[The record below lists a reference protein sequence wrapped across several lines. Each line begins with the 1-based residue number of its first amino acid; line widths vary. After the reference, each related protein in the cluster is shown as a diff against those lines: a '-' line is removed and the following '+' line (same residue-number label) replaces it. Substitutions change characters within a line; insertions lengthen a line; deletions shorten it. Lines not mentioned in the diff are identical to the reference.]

1 MKTRMLTIRGIAVQ
15 ITERE
20 NCRRFILRS
29 RPDCPYAMLS
39 VPKRSRE
46 ADIRRFLEN
55 QQEWL
60 QAHVGAVKNPPTFT
74 PGEVHRLMGAW
85 VTLGKDVPSGAAFVE
100 MRNERLIRE
109 IERDIAK
116 WASTLH
122 VRITHVTLREMT
134 SRWGSCR
141 KQTQRLTF
149 NTRLG
154 GADESMIEYVVV
166 HELCHLI
173 YPDHS
178 APYYTPKSGKSYA
191 ESSRNTGFY
200 EKIKRRRQKNAA
212 FALTSRT
219 ECDIMKR
226 GDVYQANLDPVIGS
240 EQGGIR
246 PVVIIQNDRGNRY
259 SPTVI
264 VVAVTTRRKKPQLPV
279 HVLLTREE
287 SGLKEDSIVLTEQVR
302 TLEKTRLTRYLGTVT
317 AQAMKRIDRALGMS
331 IGST

>member
-1 MKTRMLTIRGIAVQ
+1 MKTRTLTIRGIAVQ

-60 QAHVGAVKNPPTFT
+60 QAHVGAVKNPPTFAS
-74 PGEVHRLMGAW
+74 GEVHRLMGAW
-85 VTLGKDVPSGAAFVE
+85 VTLGADVPSGAAFVE

-116 WASTLH
+116 WA
-122 VRITHVTLREMT
+122 

-173 YPDHS
+173 YADHS
-178 APYYTPKSGKSYA
+178 ARFWALVASCLPDCKQRQIALNRMDMTPK
-191 ESSRNTGFY
+191 
-200 EKIKRRRQKNAA
+200 
-212 FALTSRT
+212 
-219 ECDIMKR
+219 
-226 GDVYQANLDPVIGS
+226 VP
-240 EQGGIR
+240 
-246 PVVIIQNDRGNRY
+246 
-259 SPTVI
+259 
-264 VVAVTTRRKKPQLPV
+264 
-279 HVLLTREE
+279 
-287 SGLKEDSIVLTEQVR
+287 
-302 TLEKTRLTRYLGTVT
+302 
-317 AQAMKRIDRALGMS
+317 
-331 IGST
+331 

>member
-60 QAHVGAVKNPPTFT
+60 QAHVGAVKNPPTFA
-74 PGEVHRLMGAW
+74 PGEVHRLMGTW
-85 VTLGKDVPSGAAFVE
+85 VTLGANVPSGAAFVE
-100 MRNERLIRE
+100 MRNERLICA

-173 YPDHS
+173 YADHS
-178 APYYTPKSGKSYA
+178 AWFWALVASCLPDCKQRQIALNRMDMTPK
-191 ESSRNTGFY
+191 
-200 EKIKRRRQKNAA
+200 
-212 FALTSRT
+212 
-219 ECDIMKR
+219 
-226 GDVYQANLDPVIGS
+226 VP
-240 EQGGIR
+240 
-246 PVVIIQNDRGNRY
+246 
-259 SPTVI
+259 
-264 VVAVTTRRKKPQLPV
+264 
-279 HVLLTREE
+279 
-287 SGLKEDSIVLTEQVR
+287 
-302 TLEKTRLTRYLGTVT
+302 
-317 AQAMKRIDRALGMS
+317 
-331 IGST
+331 

>member
-1 MKTRMLTIRGIAVQ
+1 MKTRTLTIRGIAVQ

-39 VPKRSRE
+39 VPKRARE

-55 QQEWL
+55 Q
-60 QAHVGAVKNPPTFT
+60 

-122 VRITHVTLREMT
+122 VSITHVTLREMT

-141 KQTQRLTF
+141 KQTRRLTF

-173 YPDHS
+173 YADHS
-178 APYYTPKSGKSYA
+178 ARFWALVASCLPDCKQRQIALNRMDMTPK
-191 ESSRNTGFY
+191 
-200 EKIKRRRQKNAA
+200 
-212 FALTSRT
+212 
-219 ECDIMKR
+219 
-226 GDVYQANLDPVIGS
+226 VP
-240 EQGGIR
+240 
-246 PVVIIQNDRGNRY
+246 
-259 SPTVI
+259 
-264 VVAVTTRRKKPQLPV
+264 
-279 HVLLTREE
+279 
-287 SGLKEDSIVLTEQVR
+287 
-302 TLEKTRLTRYLGTVT
+302 
-317 AQAMKRIDRALGMS
+317 
-331 IGST
+331 

>member
-60 QAHVGAVKNPPTFT
+60 QAHVGAVKNPPTFA
-74 PGEVHRLMGAW
+74 PGEVHRLMGTW

-116 WASTLH
+116 WASNLH

-134 SRWGSCR
+134 SR
-141 KQTQRLTF
+141 
-149 NTRLG
+149 
-154 GADESMIEYVVV
+154 GAAAASRR
-166 HELCHLI
+166 
-173 YPDHS
+173 S
-178 APYYTPKSGKSYA
+178 A
-191 ESSRNTGFY
+191 
-200 EKIKRRRQKNAA
+200 
-212 FALTSRT
+212 
-219 ECDIMKR
+219 
-226 GDVYQANLDPVIGS
+226 
-240 EQGGIR
+240 
-246 PVVIIQNDRGNRY
+246 
-259 SPTVI
+259 
-264 VVAVTTRRKKPQLPV
+264 
-279 HVLLTREE
+279 
-287 SGLKEDSIVLTEQVR
+287 
-302 TLEKTRLTRYLGTVT
+302 
-317 AQAMKRIDRALGMS
+317 
-331 IGST
+331 

>member
-46 ADIRRFLEN
+46 ADIRRFLES

-60 QAHVGAVKNPPTFT
+60 QAHVGAVKNPPTFA

-100 MRNERLIRE
+100 MRNERLICA

-122 VRITHVTLREMT
+122 VSITHVTLREMT

-141 KQTQRLTF
+141 KY
-149 NTRLG
+149 
-154 GADESMIEYVVV
+154 D
-166 HELCHLI
+166 
-173 YPDHS
+173 
-178 APYYTPKSGKSYA
+178 
-191 ESSRNTGFY
+191 
-200 EKIKRRRQKNAA
+200 
-212 FALTSRT
+212 
-219 ECDIMKR
+219 
-226 GDVYQANLDPVIGS
+226 
-240 EQGGIR
+240 
-246 PVVIIQNDRGNRY
+246 
-259 SPTVI
+259 
-264 VVAVTTRRKKPQLPV
+264 
-279 HVLLTREE
+279 
-287 SGLKEDSIVLTEQVR
+287 
-302 TLEKTRLTRYLGTVT
+302 
-317 AQAMKRIDRALGMS
+317 
-331 IGST
+331 

>member
-1 MKTRMLTIRGIAVQ
+1 MKTRMLTICGIAVQ

-60 QAHVGAVKNPPTFT
+60 QAHVGAVKNPPTFA

-85 VTLGKDVPSGAAFVE
+85 VTLGADVPSGAAFVE

-122 VRITHVTLREMT
+122 VSITHVTLREMT

-141 KQTQRLTF
+141 KQTRRLTF

-173 YPDHS
+173 YADHS
-178 APYYTPKSGKSYA
+178 A
-191 ESSRNTGFY
+191 RF
-200 EKIKRRRQKNAA
+200 
-212 FALTSRT
+212 
-219 ECDIMKR
+219 
-226 GDVYQANLDPVIGS
+226 
-240 EQGGIR
+240 
-246 PVVIIQNDRGNRY
+246 
-259 SPTVI
+259 
-264 VVAVTTRRKKPQLPV
+264 
-279 HVLLTREE
+279 
-287 SGLKEDSIVLTEQVR
+287 
-302 TLEKTRLTRYLGTVT
+302 
-317 AQAMKRIDRALGMS
+317 
-331 IGST
+331 